1 LGPKPR
7 IPIFSHLT
15 SFCNCSI
22 LTVLRLYD
30 SDVPFDNSFHV
41 KVPAF
46 VCLGIPVE
54 RQAGW
59 EERCAQGSLDSKLD
73 QSPKSFGIS

>member
-1 LGPKPR
+1 M
-7 IPIFSHLT
+7 IA
-15 SFCNCSI
+15 
-22 LTVLRLYD
+22 TVQEGL
-30 SDVPFDNSFHV
+30 SESSPDNSARI
-41 KVPAF
+41 VPAF
-46 VCLGIPVE
+46 VRLGIPVE